1 MQVLSSADIEGLNL
15 FRRGKVRDTFQ
26 LADGTLLMI
35 ATDRL
40 SAFDVV
46 LPTPIPGKGTV
57 LTQMSRWWFDQTE
70 GIMPNHLL
78 ADVEEEIPEAV
89 RSDWLPRSMHVARA
103 QRIDVEC
110 VVRGFISGSGWKEY
124 RDKGTLAG
132 ETAAA
137 RIAGLVA
144 PAVAAF
150 HAGDQEGR
158 RARRQHL
165 ARRAA
170 RPRWS
175 GAADQLESAS
185 LRLFDFAT
193 ARCQSQGIYL
203 ADTKFEFGFIN
214 GTLTLIDEIFTPDS
228 SRFWEISEWKEG
240 QPAVSFDKQFVRD
253 YVEKL
258 GWDKTDPGPALPD
271 DVVRGHDAAL
281 RRSGAA
287 HLRHRSHGHDRRVI
301 FAVEVVVALKPV
313 VNDPQG
319 LVVRDGLHRLGFAGV
334 RSVRVGK
341 SIELEVEADT
351 EADAREQVERDVRAA
366 AAQYRDRGLAHRV
379 RSRSYRE
386 LMP

>member
-1 MQVLSSADIEGLNL
+1 MQVLSSADIGDLNL

-57 LTQMSRWWFDQTE
+57 LTQMSRWWFDQTAL
-70 GIMPNHLL
+70 IMPNHLL
-78 ADVEEEIPEAV
+78 ADVPDAIPEAV

-132 ETAAA
+132 EQLQP
-137 RIAGLVA
+137 GLRDSSRLPSPRFT
-144 PAVAAF
+144 PAIKKDDGHDVNISR
-150 HAGDQEGR
+150 QELRSLLG
-158 RARRQHL
+158 QSL
-165 ARRAA
+165 
-170 RPRWS
+170 
-175 GAADQLESAS
+175 ADQLESAS

-193 ARCQSQGIYL
+193 ARCETQGIYL

-228 SRFWEISEWKEG
+228 SRFWEMSERKEG
-240 QPAVSFDKQFVRD
+240 RPAVSFDKQFVRD
-253 YVEKL
+253 YVETL

-271 DVVRGHDAAL
+271 DVVSGTTQRYVEAA
-281 RRSGAA
+281 RRICGIDLSA
-287 HLRHRSHGHDRRVI
+287 
-301 FAVEVVVALKPV
+301 VVA
-313 VNDPQG
+313 G
-319 LVVRDGLHRLGFAGV
+319 
-334 RSVRVGK
+334 
-341 SIELEVEADT
+341 
-351 EADAREQVERDVRAA
+351 
-366 AAQYRDRGLAHRV
+366 
-379 RSRSYRE
+379 
-386 LMP
+386 